1 MYTRTATGE
10 DALEVR
16 RILDAAMLEPGDVE
30 GRIDAND
37 VFVAGDRWPATRADR
52 ADRDGSARTGETS
65 RAESGEATQPGHGES
80 ARPRRG
86 ESANADE
93 RILGTIVLEPL
104 EDVTERPEGAGDGAH
119 VSAIGVRRRHRGQGI
134 GRMLVECALEREGR
148 LTARFDA
155 GVRPFYDSLE
165 FSIEPIDDER
175 YRGSLVRSR

>member
-1 MYTRTATGE
+1 MYTRTATSE

-37 VFVAGDRWPATRADR
+37 VFVAGDRRPATRAR
-52 ADRDGSARTGETS
+52 ADRAGSARIDKTS
-65 RAESGEATQPGHGES
+65 RAESGESTQTG
-80 ARPRRG
+80 RD

-104 EDVTERPEGAGDGAH
+104 EDVAEGFEGAGDSAH
-119 VSAIGVRRRHRGQGI
+119 IGAIGVRRRHRGQGI
-134 GRMLVECALEREGR
+134 GRALVERALEREGR
-148 LTARFDA
+148 LTAHFDA

-175 YRGSLVRSR
+175 YRGSLEESR